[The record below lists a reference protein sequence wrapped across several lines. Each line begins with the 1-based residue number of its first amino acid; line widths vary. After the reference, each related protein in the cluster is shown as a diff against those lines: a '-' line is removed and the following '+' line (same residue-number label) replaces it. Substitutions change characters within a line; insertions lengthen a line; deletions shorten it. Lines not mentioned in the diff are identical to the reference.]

1 MRRSQFCRPSSTFP
15 VFSHP
20 GERSCGQTNHVRA
33 ARKLPL
39 CSSQLL
45 RSNMI
50 SRDDFNC
57 EYRTRTGAIWSHL
70 LSLRE
75 PHVPVSN
82 SVGSSYFH
90 RTHRQGWLQPARH
103 TLPSFQRGQRSEL
116 ICPFRAVAAGGMK
129 QLEKKVPTPRRL
141 AQISEYDPTRSVRLV
156 TAAATAVRERLTRP
170 AHVCVHVAHTPKDQ
184 SSTPSAFRQ
193 EWDFCIRLLDK
204 ESTEEGMKWADMR
217 RRR

>member
-1 MRRSQFCRPSSTFP
+1 MRRSLFCRPSSTFP
-15 VFSHP
+15 VLSHP
-20 GERSCGQTNHVRA
+20 AERLCGHTNHVRA

-45 RSNMI
+45 RPNMI

-75 PHVPVSN
+75 PNVPVSN

-129 QLEKKVPTPRRL
+129 QPEKSFPHPGDWHKH
-141 AQISEYDPTRSVRLV
+141 QITIPPDLSGL
-156 TAAATAVRERLTRP
+156 
-170 AHVCVHVAHTPKDQ
+170 
-184 SSTPSAFRQ
+184 
-193 EWDFCIRLLDK
+193 
-204 ESTEEGMKWADMR
+204 
-217 RRR
+217 